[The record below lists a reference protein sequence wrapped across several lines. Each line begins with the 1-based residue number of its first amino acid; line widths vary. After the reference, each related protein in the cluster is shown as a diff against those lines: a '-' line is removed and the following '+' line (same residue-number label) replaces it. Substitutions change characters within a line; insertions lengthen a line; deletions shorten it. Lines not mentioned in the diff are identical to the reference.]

1 MRSRLN
7 WKKKWMNNHAENTI
21 EDEPN
26 YIPYCISLYHHNI
39 LESHSVEK
47 KIIRVKLINRV

>member
-1 MRSRLN
+1 MEEE
-7 WKKKWMNNHAENTI
+7 MDDNHAENTI